1 MYLLKQVDT
10 FAGIAVPN
18 DHAAKSPPAD
28 EMLLTLQA
36 GRGIAA
42 LAVLFHH
49 ACNGVLRQGGTLPD
63 WLVTVCGY
71 GYLGVDFFFVL
82 SGFIIYYVNQPR
94 HEREGFARDYLR
106 SRLLRVYVPYLPLGI
121 LVALAY
127 LALPHLAS
135 GDNDWGW
142 FSTLTLL
149 PSSAYPALAPAWTLQ
164 HEILF
169 YGVALVA
176 FLTRSFVKLSL
187 LVVLAAVAVRIF
199 YPLSYKGFGLVDLEF
214 LFGIVAAWCF
224 MNRRANWNAALI
236 VAGLATCGLFFVV
249 DNRFWSVLFGLG
261 LALLLL
267 PLVRAERA
275 GFVKVG
281 PILLLLGEASYALY
295 LIHYPLVAAVAR
307 LATRYGSGFSFAIIC
322 ILSVAVGIAYHLL
335 YERPALALMRRW
347 TARWKH
353 GAAPPMAPLPAQGL
367 AGGERAASTSALLKT
382 PQAKKP
388 VPLNR
393 PEP

>member
-1 MYLLKQVDT
+1 M
-10 FAGIAVPN
+10 PN
-18 DHAAKSPPAD
+18 EITAKSPPAD
-28 EMLLTLQA
+28 DTLLTLQA

-94 HEREGFARDYLR
+94 HQRDGFARDYLR
-106 SRLLRVYVPYLPLGI
+106 SRVLRVYVPYLPLGI
-121 LVALAY
+121 LVGLAY
-127 LALPHLAS
+127 IALSRLAS
-135 GDNDWGW
+135 GENDWGW

-169 YGVALVA
+169 YGVALAA
-176 FLTRSFVKLSL
+176 FLTRSFVKLSIA
-187 LVVLAAVAVRIF
+187 VVLAAAAVRIF
-199 YPLSYKGFGLVDLEF
+199 YPFSYKGFGLIDLEF
-214 LFGIVAAWCF
+214 MFGIAAAWCF
-224 MNRRANWNAALI
+224 MNRRATWNAALI
-236 VAGLATCGLFFVV
+236 AAGLAMCGLFFVV
-249 DNRFWSVLFGLG
+249 DSRLWSVIFGLG

-281 PILLLLGEASYALY
+281 PILLVLGEASYAIY
-295 LIHYPLVAAVAR
+295 LVHYPLAAAIAR
-307 LATRYGSGFSFAIIC
+307 VATRYGSGLAFALIC
-322 ILSVAVGIAYHLL
+322 IVSIAAGIAYHMI
-335 YERPALALMRRW
+335 YERPALALLRRW
-347 TARWKH
+347 TARAKRSP
-353 GAAPPMAPLPAQGL
+353 GPPMTAISTHGVAD
-367 AGGERAASTSALLKT
+367 GGELAVASGAVDTT
-382 PQAKKP
+382 QAETERSH
-388 VPLNR
+388 R
-393 PEP
+393 PPGAIRLTEQ